1 MPCGSTPPENNEHVE
16 ENTMKIRASLLA
28 ALVAATTVFSLQ
40 AHGGEAPLL
49 KPFRYYRF
57 SITKITGTSI
67 FQLSEIALY
76 DASGNRINLNLT
88 NMDNVRNNDWVTR
101 LSAPNTCTLLENGSS
116 GVATTHNDA
125 LQNLFDGNL
134 GTKSFASGCG
144 NLNENNPSTWPGI
157 IMRLADDAP
166 AVASYNIATAND
178 NVWAEGTGNGRTVTG
193 WALFGSHDGVAWMQ
207 IARQTSP
214 SPYVP
219 NPILNQTWYNGGDSI
234 PISDY
239 SGVAVFVPSGDA
251 LTVNSDLGL
260 GTVVNHG
267 VVSVSS
273 GATAQWDVATGETVK
288 LPGGALAGSGMV
300 EKTGAGE
307 LRAGGD
313 NGAFAGTIAA
323 KGGTLRFV
331 QTASPTAFTYYRF
344 CFKGKNGG
352 NPGEQFELSELA
364 LYDAAGNRINL
375 NLSNVGVN
383 ASGNLVAGSFSFVNN
398 GASAWVREA
407 GHNEAPEKIFDG
419 SVWTKMYAG
428 MKPTASS
435 YPYIAMRLA
444 EGAAPVAAYN
454 LATGNDTVTNPN
466 RLLVSWSLDGS
477 MDGTS
482 WVTLDSVTDDPHA
495 STANSSWF
503 NGGIARPVFVE
514 VMPRKARYY
523 RLSITGL
530 QQCGGYEGLQMD
542 EIAVFDA
549 NGNRLNLDAAYQGD
563 NLAASALNANSFT
576 CILNNHGTGGSSEKP
591 GKLTDGSTSTK
602 AYFSGSTFNATDKAL
617 RIVMRLA
624 DDAPPVAGY
633 NICSGTD
640 DNWAWGAN
648 RCRTA
653 GSWTLEASDDG
664 TTWILLDEEVDSAK
678 ATHADNT
685 WFNGGNMIHCTQN
698 GNGGASM
705 PTNATLT
712 VSNGATMVFPVEQG
726 GTVKS
731 LEIDCTAAAGTFAN
745 FSAADGMT
753 INLVNFRA
761 FRDASVAGGKLL
773 PVLFSGA
780 TDFATEDS
788 WKVLIDGDARKGADY
803 KVFVRNGGL
812 YVKGSPAT
820 LLYVR

>member
-1 MPCGSTPPENNEHVE
+1 
-16 ENTMKIRASLLA
+16 MKINPRSLLLA
-28 ALVAATTVFSLQ
+28 SASAFALAMPFPATAGTI
-40 AHGGEAPLL
+40 PLRTAY
-49 KPFRYYRF
+49 RYYRF
-57 SITKITGTSI
+57 SVTRITGTSI
-67 FQLSEIALY
+67 FQISELALY
-76 DASGNRINLNLT
+76 DEQGNRINLNLT
-88 NMDNVRNNDWVTR
+88 NKDNVRNNDWVTR
-101 LSAPNTCTLLENGSS
+101 LDTPNSCTLLENGTS
-116 GVATTHNDA
+116 GVGTTHNDA
-125 LQNLFDGNL
+125 LQYLFDDNL
-134 GTKSFASGCG
+134 GTKSFAGGCG
-144 NLNENNPSTWPGI
+144 NLSENNPSTWPGI

-193 WALFGSHDGVAWMQ
+193 WALFGSHDGVSWVQ
-207 IARQTSP
+207 IDRQTSP

-219 NPILNQTWYNGGDSI
+219 NPITNQTWYNGGDSI

-239 SGVAVFVPSGDA
+239 SGVAVFVPSGDT
-251 LTVNSDLGL
+251 LTVDHDLGF

-267 VVSVSS
+267 TVSVSED
-273 GATAQWDVATGETVK
+273 ATAQWNVASDETVK
-288 LPGGALAGSGMV
+288 LPGGALVGSGTV
-300 EKTGAGE
+300 AKSGAGE

-344 CFKGKNGG
+344 CFKGKKGG

-364 LYDAAGNRINL
+364 LYDAGGNRINL
-375 NLSNVGVN
+375 NLSNAGVN
-383 ASGNLVAGSFSFVNN
+383 ASGSLTAGSFSFVKN
-398 GASAWVREA
+398 GTSAWVRDA
-407 GHNEAPEKIFDG
+407 GHNEAPEKLFDG
-419 SVWTKMYAG
+419 NVGTKMYAG
-428 MKPTASS
+428 MTPTASS

-444 EGAAPVAAYN
+444 DGAAPVAAYN
-454 LATGNDTVTNPN
+454 LATGNDTVNNPN

-549 NGNRLNLDAAYQGD
+549 NGNRLNLNAAYQGN

-591 GKLTDGSTSTK
+591 DKLTDGSTSTK
-602 AYFSGSTFNATDKAL
+602 AYFSGSAFNATDKAL

-624 DDAPPVAGY
+624 DDAAPVAGY

-648 RCRTA
+648 RCRTP

-664 TTWILLDEEVDSAK
+664 TTWVLLDEEVDSAK
-678 ATHADNT
+678 ATHANNT
-685 WFNGGNMIHCTQN
+685 WFNAGVVMSCTQN
-698 GNGGASM
+698 GNVGASM
-705 PTNATLT
+705 PTNATLS
-712 VSNGATMVFPVEQG
+712 VASGATISLPTDQAG
-726 GTVKS
+726 SIAG
-731 LEIDCTAAAGTFAN
+731 LEIDCGNGAGTIENFTAA
-745 FSAADGMT
+745 SGMT
-753 INLVNFRA
+753 LNLTNFRA
-761 FRDASVAGGKLL
+761 FRDDTVATGKTL
-773 PVLFSGA
+773 PITFSGA
-780 TDFATEDS
+780 TDLSTLDT
-788 WKVLIDGDARKGADY
+788 WTILIDGNATKGENYRAILL
-803 KVFVRNGGL
+803 NGALAIRGS
-812 YVKGSPAT
+812 KGT
-820 LLYVR
+820 LLFIQ

>member
-1 MPCGSTPPENNEHVE
+1 
-16 ENTMKIRASLLA
+16 MKITLRSLLLA
-28 ALVAATTVFSLQ
+28 SASALALAMPFPATAGTVSLHT
-40 AHGGEAPLL
+40 AY
-49 KPFRYYRF
+49 RYYRF
-57 SITKITGTSI
+57 SVTRITGTSI
-67 FQLSEIALY
+67 FQISELALY
-76 DASGNRINLNLT
+76 DEQGNRINLNLT
-88 NMDNVRNNDWVTR
+88 NKDNVRNNDWVTR
-101 LSAPNTCTLLENGSS
+101 LDTPNSCTLLENGTS
-116 GVATTHNDA
+116 GVGTTHNDA

-207 IARQTSP
+207 IDRQTSP

-239 SGVAVFVPSGDA
+239 SGVAVFVPSGDT

-267 VVSVSS
+267 VVPVSS

-435 YPYIAMRLA
+435 YPFIIMRLA
-444 EGAAPVAAYN
+444 DGAAPVAAYN
-454 LATGNDTVTNPN
+454 LATGNDTVNNPN

-514 VMPRKARYY
+514 VVSRKARYY

-530 QQCGGYEGLQMD
+530 QQCGGYERLQMD

-549 NGNRLNLDAAYQGD
+549 NGNRLNLNAAYQGD

-624 DDAPPVAGY
+624 DDAAPVAGY

-648 RCRTA
+648 RCRTP

-678 ATHADNT
+678 ATHANNT
-685 WFNGGNMIHCTQN
+685 WFNDGVVMSCTRN
-698 GNGGASM
+698 GNVGASM
-705 PTNATLT
+705 PTNATLF
-712 VSNGATMVFPVEQG
+712 VASGATISLPTDQSG
-726 GTVKS
+726 SIAG
-731 LEIDCTAAAGTFAN
+731 LEIDCGNGAGTIENFTAA
-745 FSAADGMT
+745 SGMT
-753 INLVNFRA
+753 LNLTNFRA
-761 FRDASVAGGKLL
+761 FRDDTVATGKAL
-773 PVLFSGA
+773 PITFSGA
-780 TDFATEDS
+780 TDLSTLDTWTILINGNAT
-788 WKVLIDGDARKGADY
+788 KGENYRAILL
-803 KVFVRNGGL
+803 NGAL
-812 YVKGSPAT
+812 AIRGSEGT